1 MLNLDLDNL
10 PRAVRA
16 MKCQALAGELAR
28 LHVAIMQ
35 SEDEPTRKAL
45 NRTANA
51 IEKSI
56 EIALGTPEQRALED
70 AESQLEAGI
79 REHLIHLSL
88 LRLSPLNHREQSQ
101 VEGELEVLR
110 RRVVALRPAASPY
123 TSEAEEKLVRIKQL
137 LAHSDN
143 LIHPFVTELRQ
154 ILGDA

>member
-110 RRVVALRPAASPY
+110 RRVVALRPQASPY
-123 TSEAEEKLVRIKQL
+123 TSETEEKLTRVRAALTLPIVETARL
-137 LAHSDN
+137 VE
-143 LIHPFVTELRQ
+143 IHK

>member
-110 RRVVALRPAASPY
+110 RRVVALRPVVSPY
-123 TSEAEEKLVRIKQL
+123 TSEAEEKLARVRVALTLPIVETARL
-137 LAHSDN
+137 VE
-143 LIHPFVTELRQ
+143 IHK